1 MEALK
6 FFFLLKGLLSNFH
19 ESQRHL
25 VPSEM
30 GQKSFKIL
38 HITIHLKA
46 RVNYH
51 AFYNVT
57 AGAATLEEPCLP
69 SVSLVREPSAF
80 CATRGRP
87 SSARPKRTRTPSQRG
102 HLLLPAPQSRERVL
116 LVLFKAHMRS
126 FSNGRRSP
134 EDGGRAERGRA
145 RARTPRKEEEEGKR
159 GAGHTVQSL
168 QCLPLPRIGPLWH
181 LRE

>member
-1 MEALK
+1 ML
-6 FFFLLKGLLSNFH
+6 FC
-19 ESQRHL
+19 
-25 VPSEM
+25 
-30 GQKSFKIL
+30 
-38 HITIHLKA
+38 
-46 RVNYH
+46 
-51 AFYNVT
+51 NVT

-87 SSARPKRTRTPSQRG
+87 SNARPKRTRTPSQRG

-159 GAGHTVQSL
+159 GAGYTV

-181 LRE
+181 LWE

>member
-1 MEALK
+1 MPHFS
-6 FFFLLKGLLSNFH
+6 FFSRACCLIFMSHK
-19 ESQRHL
+19 SQGHL

-30 GQKSFKIL
+30 EQKSFKIFQENASL
-38 HITIHLKA
+38 TIDLIA

-51 AFYNVT
+51 AFCNVT
-57 AGAATLEEPCLP
+57 AGAATLEDPCLP

-87 SSARPKRTRTPSQRG
+87 SNARPKRTRTPSQRG

-134 EDGGRAERGRA
+134 AGGRRTSGTRKGKSAHAAEG
-145 RARTPRKEEEEGKR
+145 G
-159 GAGHTVQSL
+159 GG
-168 QCLPLPRIGPLWH
+168 G
-181 LRE
+181 

>member
-1 MEALK
+1 MYLMEALK

-102 HLLLPAPQSRERVL
+102 HLLLPAPRESAFS
-116 LVLFKAHMRS
+116 LF
-126 FSNGRRSP
+126 FLRR
-134 EDGGRAERGRA
+134 
-145 RARTPRKEEEEGKR
+145 T
-159 GAGHTVQSL
+159 
-168 QCLPLPRIGPLWH
+168 
-181 LRE
+181 